1 MASRK
6 MNAEGI
12 DDIMSRAIQRA
23 KLLKYINDNLSY
35 EAMARDYN
43 LAPTGVNR
51 IINGISYPSLTL
63 RRREELAALRGHV
76 A

>member
-1 MASRK
+1 MATRK

-35 EAMARDYN
+35 EAMARDYGLSQTN
-43 LAPTGVNR
+43 VNR
-51 IINGISYPSLTL
+51 IINGINHRSVTL
-63 RRREELAALRGHV
+63 HRREELAALRGK